1 MNERLDPFATSPRR
15 DAGAD
20 LVSEVSARGSVRDE
34 LVPLLGIAVLAAVLV
49 AVVVSA
55 IAS

>member
-20 LVSEVSARGSVRDE
+20 LVSEVSARGGVRDE